1 MSEQKNNIEETS
13 TSLTH
18 ITLRKC
24 ENNLILIIAWNFQ
37 NFIFGSI
44 SIWLFNSFQT
54 FTQIK
59 SKLFLDRNEEV
70 NQKQCTNSV

>member
-1 MSEQKNNIEETS
+1 MTEQKNNIEETS

-18 ITLRKC
+18 ITLHKC